1 LGFHFGLEG
10 LRCCDFG
17 GDILGWY
24 GGEFD
29 EEGELAGEIVDQ
41 DFLAIYEDVSP
52 GFLLYIPG

>member
-10 LRCCDFG
+10 LRCRDLG

-29 EEGELAGEIVDQ
+29 EEGELAGEIVD
-41 DFLAIYEDVSP
+41 
-52 GFLLYIPG
+52 